1 MVRLTRGQQQE
12 RTRAAVLDAARRE
25 FAEGGY
31 RDTTVDRIAERAGL
45 TRGAVY
51 SNFPGKRAL
60 YLAVLLDS
68 IDDRLAAPA
77 VALHGPGDVAAAFA
91 ADRLGRLPLAA
102 DTAAGAGLRL
112 RALTGVFDD
121 EPGRTVLA
129 QFAAVEALLLGL
141 ALEWREPWPVGP
153 RRVRLAEL
161 VLTLLAGADE
171 RAASA
176 PGAGDP
182 FDVVRACRHLA
193 DLDATDDR
201 ADDRADGWA
210 DGWDPPHLP
219 FVAAARSVR
228 EPWSP
233 PSGLFD
239 LLGRG
244 PVDLGADGVLVALGV
259 GRLSAIEEAV
269 RAIPPGRRLTVVV
282 LTADPAELGRLVRL
296 RIGDLAASL
305 SRVLGEAPPA
315 PWLVLDE
322 DAGVAAALGVPAAD
336 DTEAAV
342 RIDGGALVARADG
355 RGAGH
360 AVAVAAGE
368 RS

>member
-1 MVRLTRGQQQE
+1 MVRLTRAQQQE

-25 FAEGGY
+25 FGDGGY
-31 RDTTVDRIAERAGL
+31 RDTTIDRIAERAGL

-68 IDDRLAAPA
+68 IDDRLAAPS
-77 VALHGPGDVAAAFA
+77 ALHDPGDVAAAFA
-91 ADRLGRLPLAA
+91 TDRLGRLPLAG

-121 EPGRTVLA
+121 EPGRAVLA
-129 QFAAVEALLLGL
+129 QLAAVEALLLGL
-141 ALEWREPWPVGP
+141 ALEWREPWPIGP

-193 DLDATDDR
+193 DLDATGD
-201 ADDRADGWA
+201 WT

-219 FVAAARSVR
+219 FVASARPVLQAW
-228 EPWSP
+228 EPP
-233 PSGLFD
+233 GGLFD
-239 LLGRG
+239 LVAGD
-244 PVDLGADGVLVALGV
+244 PVDLAADGVLVALGV
-259 GRLSAIEEAV
+259 GRLSAVEEAV
-269 RAIPPGRRLTVVV
+269 RAVPSGQRLTVVV

-305 SRVLGEAPPA
+305 SRVLGAALPA
-315 PWLVLDE
+315 PWVVLDE
-322 DAGVAAALGVPAAD
+322 AGAVAAALGVPAAD

-342 RIDGGALVARADG
+342 RISGGAVVARADG
-355 RGAGH
+355 RGAGY
-360 AVAVAAGE
+360 AVAMASAE
-368 RS
+368 QS